1 MFTRAPL
8 GATMIEEFGVYMNQ
22 DQLDLFQGYMAEIRA
37 ADAESREVIRP
48 AVEAAGVLDGVDF
61 ESEFSLLADF
71 NGEWPIIDAD
81 MTDLLDTMEGNLDNF
96 AAVKALPPFD
106 LFPWFFVIPGLLIA
120 GLAAVT
126 LRIGSSRRPSRQ
138 ILALVALGVAVVLA
152 PVFFQMFTRAP
163 KGGDMINDF
172 RPMMTRERVVN
183 VQGYFATI
191 GNGEADLRNKVV
203 PLALDGA
210 GLGDAEVV
218 AATALS
224 ANWAEIVGE
233 FFPMIGAMSDNVD
246 NFEAVD
252 ALPPFP
258 LFPWFFVLP
267 GVLVAGLAWWSRV
280 PPDSTESDSTE
291 SDHVGV

>member
-1 MFTRAPL
+1 
-8 GATMIEEFGVYMNQ
+8 MIEEFGVYMNQ
-22 DQLDLFQGYMAEIRA
+22 DQLDLFQGYLAEIRA

-48 AVEAAGVLDGVDF
+48 AIDAAGALDGVDF

-71 NGEWPIIDAD
+71 NREWPVIDAD
-81 MTDLLDTMEGNLDNF
+81 MSDLLDTMAGNLDNF
-96 AAVKALPPFD
+96 SAVEALPPFG
-106 LFPWFFVIPGLLIA
+106 LFPWFFVIPGVLIA
-120 GLAAVT
+120 GLAAMA
-126 LRIGSSRRPSRQ
+126 LRIGRTRQPSRQ
-138 ILALVALGVAVVLA
+138 IVALVVLGVAVVLA

-172 RPMMTRERVVN
+172 RPMMTRERVVS

-203 PLALDGA
+203 PLAREA
-210 GLGDAEVV
+210 GLGDAELV
-218 AATALS
+218 ATTTLS
-224 ANWAEIVGE
+224 ADWAEIVGD
-233 FFPMIGAMSDNVD
+233 FFPMIGAMSDNID

-267 GVLVAGLAWWSRV
+267 GVLVAGLAWWSRQ
-280 PPDSTESDSTE
+280 PSDSTGSDSTQSDSTESDPTE